1 MIRSNTPADVT
12 SHRLRP
18 AKFMHTHSS
27 KAGHIKYKAP
37 PAFWLLALAML
48 LAGCTSVTPS
58 EPAADISPDALLA
71 GTVLGKISEDARVR
85 VSIVDTDVL
94 SLSPEMSAFVDQYVD
109 RDANDYRKLH
119 QLIYALIEEL
129 HDALPIYGNCLSFT
143 NMFVA
148 LARNVGLKVSYQE
161 VDIPPD
167 WTRNDG
173 TFMLNRHVNVHVD
186 LGQAGERIVDFNIGD
201 LRTTY
206 DRRVISDDRALA
218 HFYNNKGVEYL
229 QKGDTSASL
238 ANLRGSL
245 QHDPAFGPAWSNLG
259 TLYRRQRLMA
269 HAEAS
274 YLQALAVN
282 ADEYVAMS
290 NLASLYAE
298 QGDAERAVHFENQAS
313 LHRRHNPYYRFGLAR
328 QAFLKR
334 DYDTAI
340 SNLKY
345 AIRHKEFE
353 DSFYF
358 LLGLSYLQKGDEKQ
372 ARRWLNKAEEVAK
385 SDTQKRNYQSK
396 IDLLLSAE

>member
-1 MIRSNTPADVT
+1 
-12 SHRLRP
+12 
-18 AKFMHTHSS
+18 
-27 KAGHIKYKAP
+27 
-37 PAFWLLALAML
+37 ML
-48 LAGCTSVTPS
+48 LAGCASVTPS

-119 QLIYALIEEL
+119 QLIYALIEEGTFGL
-129 HDALPIYGNCLSFT
+129 VYDDQTQTAAKTFRGRNGNCLSFT